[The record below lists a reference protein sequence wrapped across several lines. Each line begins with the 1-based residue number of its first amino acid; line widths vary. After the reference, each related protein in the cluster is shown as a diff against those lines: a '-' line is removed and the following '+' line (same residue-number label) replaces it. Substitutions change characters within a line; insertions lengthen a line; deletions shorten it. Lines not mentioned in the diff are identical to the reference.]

1 VRRLRLLLAAP
12 ALVITLAACR
22 ERAPEVVDG
31 DLIVVAASP
40 AMWDRLGPRIR
51 RALEPT
57 PFALPDANAFELT
70 PVDPAGETWP
80 QARRARQLLL
90 IGSPADPWVVEAL
103 ERRNLETPAVP
114 SQTELRNVWA
124 GDQHVLLL
132 LLPAD
137 DTRLSERQ
145 VSDLRTGYDRRYREF
160 VVEQLYFPEGP
171 NNALADTL
179 QERGGFEL
187 LVPQGYAWTQ
197 QGDTYRFES
206 PAGDSAGLQR
216 HVLIT
221 WQSPIPEGI
230 QSDALAL
237 LDWRE
242 QLSAEHYDARQSVD
256 PTGVHGGPT
265 TQHGSRAIQLLGSW
279 RAGGQRGAFLMR
291 GVVCPVQD
299 RMYLLDGWMV
309 APDQGGQEE
318 MVEIESILNSFR
330 CGTAEG

>member
-1 VRRLRLLLAAP
+1 VRRSLQSLAAF
-12 ALVITLAACR
+12 ALALAACS

-31 DLIVVAASP
+31 DLIVIGVSP
-40 AMWDRLGPRIR
+40 TMWERLGPRLR

-57 PFALPDANAFELT
+57 PFALPEAKAFELT
-70 PVDPAGETWP
+70 PADPADPTWEE
-80 QARRARQLLL
+80 ARRARQLLL
-90 IGSPADPWVVEAL
+90 IGSPGDPWIVDAL
-103 ERRNLETPAVP
+103 ERRNVELPDVP
-114 SQTELRNVWA
+114 SQTELLNVWA
-124 GDQHVLLL
+124 GDQYVLLL
-132 LLPAD
+132 LLAAD

-145 VSDLRTGYDRRYREF
+145 VSDLRGRFDRRYREF
-160 VVEQLYFPEGP
+160 VVEKLYFPEGP
-171 NNALADTL
+171 NNALADSL

-187 LVPQGYAWTQ
+187 LVPGGYRWTQ
-197 QGDTYRFES
+197 TDDVYRFES
-206 PAGDSAGLQR
+206 PANDSSGVPR

-242 QLSAEHYDARQSVD
+242 RMSAEHYGARQVVD
-256 PTGVHGGPT
+256 PTEVHGGPT

-279 RAGGQRGAFLMR
+279 RTGRERGPFLMR

-299 RMYLLDGWMV
+299 RMYLLDGWIP
-309 APDQGGQEE
+309 APERDGQEQ
-318 MVEIESILNSFR
+318 MVQIESILNSFR